1 LPYENCGRLKILI
14 FLSMSYLLG
23 LLEELQSF
31 LEILLLFTIVLRK
44 GAKVISGTNG
54 IKKEIKIVL
63 NVFVIKQK
71 IEELKEIGIM
81 HSKTNMNDIPK
92 LM

>member
-1 LPYENCGRLKILI
+1 
-14 FLSMSYLLG
+14 MSYLLG

>member
-1 LPYENCGRLKILI
+1 MHFSYQQSWQQGKGLPYETCGRLKILI

-31 LEILLLFTIVLRK
+31 LEISLLVTIVLRK
-44 GAKVISGTNG
+44 GAKVISITNG

-63 NVFVIKQK
+63 DVEKN
-71 IEELKEIGIM
+71 
-81 HSKTNMNDIPK
+81 T
-92 LM
+92 